1 MNILNLL
8 RDRDEVS
15 VQAYIPTKSGKLI
28 MSVVGGERL
37 YSSPREKVK
46 TEEYTKLELAVFNM
60 KTGQWASYN
69 EVKPIFELIGEG
81 EYYDLG
87 EESNDE
93 PICAVFGYIEVEKLN
108 KVWEML

>member
-8 RDRDEVS
+8 KSRDERS

-28 MSVVGGERL
+28 MSVVGGEGL
-37 YSSPREKVK
+37 YSSPREKVE
-46 TEEYTKLELAVFNM
+46 TEEYTELELAVFNM
-60 KTGQWASYN
+60 KTEQWASYN
-69 EVKPIFELIGEG
+69 QVKHIFELIGEG

-87 EESNDE
+87 EEDNDN
-93 PICAVFGYIEVEKLN
+93 PCCAVFGYIEVEKLN